1 MNLYT
6 QLNFGG
12 DCAEAFRFYEELL
25 GGKIAMM
32 MKAGDMP
39 EGAPRPGPDDFVIH
53 VDMEVAGTRLTGN
66 DVPAEHFKPI
76 RSSYLLLN
84 VDSSQDAERI
94 FKALAE
100 GGEVT
105 MKMEETFFATRFGQL
120 RDRFG
125 VLWTILHP
133 KR

>member
-12 DCAEAFRFYEELL
+12 DCEAAFKYYEKHV
-25 GGKIAMM
+25 GGRITTM
-32 MKAGDMP
+32 MKASELP
-39 EGAPRPGPDDFVIH
+39 PGTPVPGSPDAVIH
-53 VDMEVAGTRLTGN
+53 AVLEVAGGELIGN
-66 DVPAEHFKPI
+66 DVPPDRFKPT
-76 RSSYLLLN
+76 RSSYLFLK
-84 VDSSQDAERI
+84 VDSSKDAERI

-120 RDRFG
+120 RDKFG
-125 VLWTILHP
+125 VLWTVLHQ
-133 KR
+133 KS